1 MPDILPHRIPAEP
14 QVLHHPVETAAKVV
28 QLADADRRLHGLFQ
42 GLQGVSA
49 VTARLAD
56 VVRHRRSPRE
66 DHVVGHGHVRGD
78 NGSAARDEL
87 PPNLG
92 GAARHEAR
100 RVEPV
105 LAQVAVVGD
114 MANIVEFGART
125 NVRGGERGT
134 VHGAVASDFD
144 IIVNLD
150 VAEMTDFSRAPVG
163 AYGIAEAVAADGG
176 VRMNLAILADLAVES
191 HEHLGMYDRTR

>member
-1 MPDILPHRIPAEP
+1 
-14 QVLHHPVETAAKVV
+14 
-28 QLADADRRLHGLFQ
+28 
-42 GLQGVSA
+42 
-49 VTARLAD
+49 
-56 VVRHRRSPRE
+56 
-66 DHVVGHGHVRGD
+66 
-78 NGSAARDEL
+78 
-87 PPNLG
+87 
-92 GAARHEAR
+92 
-100 RVEPV
+100 
-105 LAQVAVVGD
+105 

-191 HEHLGMYDRTR
+191 HEHLGMYDRTRTDTGAAFDDGMRPDQATFADHGAGSDDAIGPQMRSFADLRFRMHHGGRVPFAPLF